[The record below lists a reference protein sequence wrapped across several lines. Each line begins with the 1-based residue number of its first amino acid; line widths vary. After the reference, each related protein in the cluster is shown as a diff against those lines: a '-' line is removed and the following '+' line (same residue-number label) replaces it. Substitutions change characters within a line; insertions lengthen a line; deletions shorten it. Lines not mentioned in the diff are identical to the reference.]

1 MSPTG
6 RFFLVSRLR
15 GFGSIRVAKVAHRPV
30 GVSVPWLART
40 PAAAGFF
47 GHLLLLREGPAVVTY
62 VGMGTLIE
70 VRQARM
76 RRYRILW
83 AKPQKL
89 LFPMG

>member
-40 PAAAGFF
+40 PAAAGFLATSSSF
-47 GHLLLLREGPAVVTY
+47 VKALPS
-62 VGMGTLIE
+62 
-70 VRQARM
+70 
-76 RRYRILW
+76 
-83 AKPQKL
+83 
-89 LFPMG
+89 